1 MLSEIEQRNAPGEDR
16 THNLRIAHTHTAYK
30 YGALTDCATG
40 AKATA
45 NRLALNEHGK
55 VKPLNRQSI

>member
-40 AKATA
+40 ATYYFSIAIKT
-45 NRLALNEHGK
+45 NLN
-55 VKPLNRQSI
+55 

>member
-40 AKATA
+40 APY
-45 NRLALNEHGK
+45 LAPGEDGVNFRK
-55 VKPLNRQSI
+55 Y